1 MVMQI
6 QFARFINFPM
16 AISIEVGFMNP
27 LPTKCSRQFCMQVQ
41 EGKNFAKFCFS
52 FAGYRGRRGK
62 FKMPRFLSSEKSEV
76 RRKKS
81 REENDYGSIASLLR
95 NEVSTVGKNHWK
107 KSHIQST
114 SKINPGKNWELFIYI
129 FFRANLHISNTQPIL
144 SKSIDFI
151 WDFCKDFWCIMMAYK
166 SIYAWGEDFG
176 VGERWLMFV
185 FFGVGLAELWR
196 RSKATWK
203 LQRSSLWQKWMGIK
217 AHN

>member
-95 NEVSTVGKNHWK
+95 NEVSTVGQNHWK
-107 KSHIQST
+107 SLIFNQLQKSQLPEKKRT
-114 SKINPGKNWELFIYI
+114 ENCLVTFFFAPIYR
-129 FFRANLHISNTQPIL
+129 FSNTQPIL

-166 SIYAWGEDFG
+166 SIYA
-176 VGERWLMFV
+176 
-185 FFGVGLAELWR
+185 
-196 RSKATWK
+196 
-203 LQRSSLWQKWMGIK
+203 
-217 AHN
+217 

>member
-1 MVMQI
+1 MRKGNWVNLTSQKNLLWFTSLFTFLVLRFSTKQDWNLKAYSRSKMVMQI

-52 FAGYRGRRGK
+52 FAGYRGGRGK

-95 NEVSTVGKNHWK
+95 NEVSTKDKNHWK

-114 SKINPGKNWELFIYI
+114 SKINSGKNWELFIYI
-129 FFRANLHISNTQPIL
+129 LFRANLQIFKHATYLVKKYWFYMRFLQGFL
-144 SKSIDFI
+144 VHHD
-151 WDFCKDFWCIMMAYK
+151 
-166 SIYAWGEDFG
+166 
-176 VGERWLMFV
+176 
-185 FFGVGLAELWR
+185 GL
-196 RSKATWK
+196 
-203 LQRSSLWQKWMGIK
+203 
-217 AHN
+217 

>member
-6 QFARFINFPM
+6 QFTRFINFPM

-52 FAGYRGRRGK
+52 FAEYRGGRGK

-95 NEVSTVGKNHWK
+95 NEVSTKDKNHWK
-107 KSHIQST
+107 SLIFNQLQKSIPERTENCLVFSN
-114 SKINPGKNWELFIYI
+114 IL
-129 FFRANLHISNTQPIL
+129 FRANLQIFKHATYLVKKYWFYMRFLQGFL
-144 SKSIDFI
+144 VHHD
-151 WDFCKDFWCIMMAYK
+151 
-166 SIYAWGEDFG
+166 
-176 VGERWLMFV
+176 
-185 FFGVGLAELWR
+185 GL
-196 RSKATWK
+196 
-203 LQRSSLWQKWMGIK
+203 
-217 AHN
+217 

>member
-95 NEVSTVGKNHWK
+95 NEVSTVGQNHWK
-107 KSHIQST
+107 S
-114 SKINPGKNWELFIYI
+114 LI
-129 FFRANLHISNTQPIL
+129 FNQLQ
-144 SKSIDFI
+144 KSIPERTENCLFT
-151 WDFCKDFWCIMMAYK
+151 FFFAP
-166 SIYAWGEDFG
+166 IYRFQTRNLSCQKVLILYEIFVRIFG
-176 VGERWLMFV
+176 ASWWPIKV
-185 FFGVGLAELWR
+185 FMPEARILVLVKGD
-196 RSKATWK
+196 
-203 LQRSSLWQKWMGIK
+203 
-217 AHN
+217 

>member
-1 MVMQI
+1 MRKGNWVNLTSQKKSPCDSPLYLLFLVLRYNTKQDWKLKAYSRSKMVMQI
-6 QFARFINFPM
+6 EFARFINFPM

-52 FAGYRGRRGK
+52 FAEYRGGRGK

-95 NEVSTVGKNHWK
+95 NEVSTIGQNHWK

-114 SKINPGKNWELFIYI
+114 SKIPTSGKELRI
-129 FFRANLHISNTQPIL
+129 
-144 SKSIDFI
+144 
-151 WDFCKDFWCIMMAYK
+151 
-166 SIYAWGEDFG
+166 
-176 VGERWLMFV
+176 V
-185 FFGVGLAELWR
+185 
-196 RSKATWK
+196 
-203 LQRSSLWQKWMGIK
+203 
-217 AHN
+217 